1 MNVPEAVDAAME
13 MQAGGRTAYICYD
26 GALRVG
32 DSPSG
37 RVVLS
42 LPPGRPRARKTL
54 VALLPHRMRMTGI
67 R

>member
-1 MNVPEAVDAAME
+1 ME